1 MILVT
6 GSDFTGTTGI
16 TFGATNA
23 PTFTVISNTE
33 IVVTV
38 PAVTAAGSNLI
49 TVTNATGPNT
59 TGKKYTYKAPTV
71 TKVSPNF
78 ALEDAAKW
86 VTITGTGF
94 TGSVA
99 ADVVIGGTAAN
110 AILIISDKKL
120 LAQTATSASK
130 GQGNVVVTRSS
141 VASATSN
148 SNYFLYD
155 DAVPV
160 VSYLNGSG
168 SGSGTDEIAIGASL
182 VITGTDMLGV
192 TKVLFGTTTVSTSS
206 IVINGGGTTVTV
218 SVPTRT
224 NGPAEVTLVSAIG
237 SSVTNLTT
245 TFNYFTTAAPT
256 ISSVYPS
263 SLPANVTTGGG
274 TFLITGTG
282 FTGMG
287 TTEVTLVCTTNIV
300 PTTVTAISDRNLVV
314 EAPGNA
320 SSTVE
325 YCGITLDNPND
336 GTKTI
341 TKANG
346 MNYV

>member
-23 PTFTVISNTE
+23 PTFTVISDTE

-49 TVTNATGPNT
+49 TITNGTGPNT

-71 TKVSPNF
+71 TKVSPNY

-130 GQGNVVVTRSS
+130 GQGNVVLTRSS

-168 SGSGTDEIAIGASL
+168 SGSGSQLVFCRIGR
-182 VITGTDMLGV
+182 I
-192 TKVLFGTTTVSTSS
+192 LFEHPNSCK
-206 IVINGGGTTVTV
+206 
-218 SVPTRT
+218 
-224 NGPAEVTLVSAIG
+224 LIG
-237 SSVTNLTT
+237 SRPKRL
-245 TFNYFTTAAPT
+245 
-256 ISSVYPS
+256 PS
-263 SLPANVTTGGG
+263 RRLVPFGHGQVGL
-274 TFLITGTG
+274 LIIGSIDGTG
-282 FTGMG
+282 IK
-287 TTEVTLVCTTNIV
+287 L
-300 PTTVTAISDRNLVV
+300 
-314 EAPGNA
+314 
-320 SSTVE
+320 
-325 YCGITLDNPND
+325 
-336 GTKTI
+336 
-341 TKANG
+341 
-346 MNYV
+346 

>member
-6 GSDFTGTTGI
+6 GSDFTSTAGI

-23 PTFTVISNTE
+23 PTFTVISDTE

-49 TVTNATGPNT
+49 TITNGTGPNT

-71 TKVSPNF
+71 TKVSPNY

-130 GQGNVVVTRSS
+130 GQGNVVVTRST

-155 DAVPV
+155 DAVPLI
-160 VSYLNGSG
+160 SYLNGSG
-168 SGSGTDEIAIGASL
+168 SGSGTDEIAVGSSL
-182 VITGTDMLGV
+182 IITGTDMLGV
-192 TKVLFGTTTVSTSS
+192 TKVLFGTSAASASS
-206 IVINGGGTTVTV
+206 IVINGAGTTVTV
-218 SVPTRT
+218 TVPTRS
-224 NGPAEVTLVSAIG
+224 NGPVEVTLVSAIG

-256 ISSVYPS
+256 ISNVYPS

-274 TFLITGTG
+274 TFLITGSG

-287 TTEVTLVCTTNIV
+287 TTEVTLVCTTNVI
-300 PTTVTAISDRNLVV
+300 PTAVTAISDKNLIVA
-314 EAPGNA
+314 APGNIG
-320 SSTVE
+320 SVVE
-325 YCGITLDNPND
+325 YCDITLDNPND
-336 GTKTI
+336 ATKTL
-341 TKANG
+341 TKTNA